1 MIFNNDDEE
10 DDVVTD
16 EIYSK
21 ENDVNKKKKL
31 VKKNQSKNSTWNI
44 KRFRYFCFFN
54 LYFILQQL
62 HIYDVIIPSIV

>member
-21 ENDVNKKKKL
+21 ENNVNKKKKP
-31 VKKNQSKNSTWNI
+31 KQK
-44 KRFRYFCFFN
+44 FN
-54 LYFILQQL
+54 LKYKKDSDIFASLTYILFYNNC
-62 HIYDVIIPSIV
+62 IYTM